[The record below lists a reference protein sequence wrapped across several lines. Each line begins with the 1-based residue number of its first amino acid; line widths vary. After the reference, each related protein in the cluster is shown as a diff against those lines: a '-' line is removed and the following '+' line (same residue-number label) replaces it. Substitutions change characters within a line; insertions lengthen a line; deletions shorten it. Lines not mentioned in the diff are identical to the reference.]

1 MHAPNILEQN
11 AQIDQ
16 IYTRNATRK
25 GSQEAKSMN
34 VTNKT
39 EWLRN
44 AYGYADAS
52 ARKDGILVQDL
63 GWISY
68 CYTTHGREVAVE
80 EAKNLGYFIARTAS
94 EMLKFATTDKKVAMI
109 TGKDVQLVDPPTH

>member
-1 MHAPNILEQN
+1 MLKYTKL
-11 AQIDQ
+11 
-16 IYTRNATRK
+16 IYVMPAK
-25 GSQEAKSMN
+25 GISEAKSMN

-44 AYGYADAS
+44 VYGYADAS

-68 CYTTHGREVAVE
+68 CYTTHGRDVAIE
-80 EAKNLGYFIARTAS
+80 EAKNLGYLIARTTS
-94 EMLKFATTDKKVAMI
+94 EMLKFAATHKKVAMI
-109 TGKDVQLVDPPTH
+109 TRKNMQLVDPPTH